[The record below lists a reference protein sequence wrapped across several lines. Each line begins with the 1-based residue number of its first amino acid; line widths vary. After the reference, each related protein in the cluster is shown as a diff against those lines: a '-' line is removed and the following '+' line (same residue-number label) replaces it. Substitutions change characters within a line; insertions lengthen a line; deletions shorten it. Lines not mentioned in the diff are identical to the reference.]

1 MVADILKSS
10 NEHNLISIAHLVKYL
25 VEGFEDRL
33 GILLSKI
40 CIKVL
45 LEIHK

>member
-25 VEGFEDRL
+25 VEGFEGL

-40 CIKVL
+40 CIRVL